1 MIEKTLIGY
10 RKFNSKAGKA
20 CCIVSLLSDYSQG
33 EISYGAVGK
42 KCEDLFLPDD
52 CHNLI
57 VPAVIGKT
65 CFLKYG
71 EGFNG
76 KPAVVGI
83 EFQK

>member
-1 MIEKTLIGY
+1 MTEKTLVGY

-20 CCIVSLLSDYSQG
+20 CCIVSLLSSYSEG
-33 EISYGAVGK
+33 EAKYGAVGS
-42 KCEDLFLPDD
+42 KCEDVFLPED

-65 CFLKYG
+65 CFLAYG

-76 KPAVVGI
+76 KPAVIGI